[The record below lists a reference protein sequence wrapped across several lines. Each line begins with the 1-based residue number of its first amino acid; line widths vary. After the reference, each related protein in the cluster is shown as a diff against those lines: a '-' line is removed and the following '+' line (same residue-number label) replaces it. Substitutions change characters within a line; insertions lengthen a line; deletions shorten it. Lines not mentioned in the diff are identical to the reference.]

1 MKAVIP
7 AAGLGTRF
15 LPATKAMPKEMLPLV
30 DKPAIQFVVEECVDS
45 GIDDILIITG
55 RGKRSIEDHFDHSFE
70 LEHTLDEKGKE
81 NLLNLVERI
90 SDLVDI
96 HYIRQKKALGLG
108 HAILRAKKHV
118 EDEPFC
124 VLLGD
129 DIVFSDTPCIKQ
141 CLGRFNEKK
150 GSVIAVESVPKQM
163 ISSYGIVDGKELTDG
178 LFEVADLVEKP
189 KPQNAP
195 SNLGII
201 GRYVLTPEI
210 FDVLSETGKGHGGE
224 IQLTD
229 AMKQLN
235 KNQDFYALKFKGV
248 RYDLGNKLDYLR
260 ATVNYALMRED
271 LRDGFRDLLEGL

>member
-129 DIVFSDTPCIKQ
+129 DVVFSDTPCIKQ
-141 CLGRFNEKK
+141 CIDWFNQKK
-150 GSVIAVESVPKQM
+150 GSVIAVESVPQKM
-163 ISSYGIVDGKELTDG
+163 ISSYGIIDGREIEKG
-178 LFEVADLVEKP
+178 LFEVDDLVEKP
-189 KPQNAP
+189 NPKNSP

-201 GRYVLTPEI
+201 GRYVLNPEI
-210 FDVLSETGKGHGGE
+210 FDVLSKTGKGHGGE

-229 AMKQLN
+229 AMRNLN
-235 KNQDFYALKFKGV
+235 NRQSFYAWQFKGV
-248 RYDLGNKLDYLR
+248 RYDLGNKLDYLK

-271 LRDGFRDLLEGL
+271 LRDGFKALLGEL